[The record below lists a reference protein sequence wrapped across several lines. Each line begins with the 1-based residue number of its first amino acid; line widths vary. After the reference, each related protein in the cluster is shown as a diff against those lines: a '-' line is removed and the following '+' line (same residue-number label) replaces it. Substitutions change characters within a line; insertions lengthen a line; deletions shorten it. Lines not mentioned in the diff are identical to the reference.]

1 VVGSRISTLI
11 AQFLA
16 ESIVFTVISLIR
28 SLILFIILLPKFNL
42 LAGKNF
48 DLHVVFTP
56 VVLLS
61 LLAIILIVGILGGG
75 YPAFF
80 LSRFSPV
87 TVLKGEITQGSAGS
101 IFRKIPVIVQITVSV
116 IMIVCTLIVF
126 RQLKYL
132 KTMDQG
138 FDQKNVVHFSLTRR

>member
-1 VVGSRISTLI
+1 VVGSRRSTLI